1 MEYYI
6 IKSSKY
12 DIENRKFFADQYGSV
27 YESLT
32 TCNVFFCKLNGRSL
46 KKAVLQALEYE
57 HEK

>member
-6 IKSSKY
+6 IKSSVY
-12 DIENRKFFADQYGSV
+12 DIENRKFFVDEYSNV

-46 KKAVLQALEYE
+46 KKAVLQAIEAKGE
-57 HEK
+57 